1 MGKIIFHKKP
11 NYGRGDDPHG
21 VTTSKLVPTGPSGVP
36 KSNAKGEYD
45 DGPPKPT
52 PRVKISSEPPA
63 ATRKSTKAAKKSQK
77 SIKDSGINEPE
88 NMAESA
94 KRGKNYDAAK
104 LQETSRLD
112 NNKRNKSYAMG
123 TPSDEQPSGIEK
135 AYLSGGSDQVDE
147 YHKSNSWAK

>member
-1 MGKIIFHKKP
+1 MPLRFHKGTP
-11 NYGRGDDPHG
+11 RSS
-21 VTTSKLVPTGPSGVP
+21 TSKLVPAGPSGVP
-36 KSNAKGEYD
+36 KPKSEYG

-63 ATRKSTKAAKKSQK
+63 ATKQSTKAAKKSQK
-77 SIKDSGINEPE
+77 SIKNSGINEPK

-112 NNKRNKSYAMG
+112 MNQRNSRA
-123 TPSDEQPSGIEK
+123 DQPTGIEK

-147 YHKSNSWAK
+147 YHKGEAWAKRQPPEI

>member
-1 MGKIIFHKKP
+1 MIKKSY

-21 VTTSKLVPTGPSGVP
+21 VTTSKLVPAGPSGVP
-36 KSNAKGEYD
+36 KPKSEYG
-45 DGPPKPT
+45 DGPPKST

-63 ATRKSTKAAKKSQK
+63 ATRKSTKAANKSQK
-77 SIKDSGINEPE
+77 SIKKSGINEPE

-112 NNKRNKSYAMG
+112 MNQRNKK
-123 TPSDEQPSGIEK
+123 DDQPTGIEK
-135 AYLSGGSDQVDE
+135 AYRSGGSDQVDE

>member
-1 MGKIIFHKKP
+1 MPLRFHKGTP
-11 NYGRGDDPHG
+11 RSS
-21 VTTSKLVPTGPSGVP
+21 TSKLVPAGPSGVP
-36 KSNAKGEYD
+36 KSKSEYG

-63 ATRKSTKAAKKSQK
+63 ATKKSTKAAKKSQK
-77 SIKDSGINEPE
+77 AIKDSGINEPE

-94 KRGKNYDAAK
+94 RRGRNFDAAK

-147 YHKSNSWAK
+147 YHKSEAWAKSKMPEI

>member
-77 SIKDSGINEPE
+77 SIKKSGINEPE
-88 NMAESA
+88 SMAESA

-112 NNKRNKSYAMG
+112 MNQRNKK
-123 TPSDEQPSGIEK
+123 DDQPTGIEK
-135 AYLSGGSDQVDE
+135 AYRSGGSDQVDE

>member
-1 MGKIIFHKKP
+1 MIKKSY

-21 VTTSKLVPTGPSGVP
+21 VTRSKLVPAGPSGVP
-36 KSNAKGEYD
+36 KPKSEYG
-45 DGPPKPT
+45 DGPPKST

-63 ATRKSTKAAKKSQK
+63 ATKKSTKAAKKSQK
-77 SIKDSGINEPE
+77 SIKKSGINEPE
-88 NMAESA
+88 NMKESA

-123 TPSDEQPSGIEK
+123 TPSNEQPSGIEK

-147 YHKSNSWAK
+147 YNKSNSWAK

>member
-1 MGKIIFHKKP
+1 MRFKQH

-21 VTTSKLVPTGPSGVP
+21 VTTSKLVPAGPSGVP

-45 DGPPKPT
+45 DGPPKST
-52 PRVKISSEPPA
+52 PRIKISSEPPA

-77 SIKDSGINEPE
+77 AIKDSGINEPE

-104 LQETSRLD
+104 MQETSRLD
-112 NNKRNKSYAMG
+112 MNKRNNKN
-123 TPSDEQPSGIEK
+123 DQPTGIEK
-135 AYLSGGSDQVDE
+135 AYRSGGSDQVDE

>member
-1 MGKIIFHKKP
+1 MPLRFHKGTP
-11 NYGRGDDPHG
+11 RSS
-21 VTTSKLVPTGPSGVP
+21 TSKLVPAGPSGVP
-36 KSNAKGEYD
+36 KSKSEYG

-63 ATRKSTKAAKKSQK
+63 ATKKSTKAAKKSQK
-77 SIKDSGINEPE
+77 SIKNSGINEPE

-112 NNKRNKSYAMG
+112 MNQRNSRA
-123 TPSDEQPSGIEK
+123 DQPTGIEK

-147 YHKSNSWAK
+147 YNKSNSWAWK

>member
-77 SIKDSGINEPE
+77 SIKKSGINEPE
-88 NMAESA
+88 SMAESA

-112 NNKRNKSYAMG
+112 MNQRNKK
-123 TPSDEQPSGIEK
+123 DDQPTGIEK
-135 AYLSGGSDQVDE
+135 AYRSGGSDQVDE
-147 YHKSNSWAK
+147 YHKSNSWAKKGKPPEI